1 MPHRK
6 ASAKLSQA
14 PVLTIPGVSQP
25 SAVARWGPR
34 RPGVSVPRRKSPT
47 SLNRLV
53 PIWMKAAPSAAA
65 SSGSHRMA
73 CVSCQAM
80 AVPTSTGDSDT
91 DSVFGRQARNQAVV
105 LFMDRR
111 RGRRCDFTPQPS
123 SCPWCRSRPGA
134 GAPDHALGDEMAGR
148 WAEVER
154 QQAEAADQL
163 ERADVVGEG
172 LDDLVGEKGAPLAV
186 EATAAGVGVQR
197 GGVQTLLEQ
206 QFGKLPGVTQA
217 EVESLARDGVQ
228 RLCRVADPDFAAF
241 DQRVAQA
248 QRERE
253 TAALA
258 GLGESHA

>member
-14 PVLTIPGVSQP
+14 PVLTIPGASQP

-53 PIWMKAAPSAAA
+53 PIWMKAAPSEAA

-80 AVPTSTGDSDT
+80 AVPTSTGDT
-91 DSVFGRQARNQAVV
+91 ENDSALGRQARNQAVV
-105 LFMDRR
+105 LFMGGR
-111 RGRRCDFTPQPS
+111 RGRSCDFTPPPS
-123 SCPWCRSRPGA
+123 PCPWCRSRPGA
-134 GAPDHALGDEMAGR
+134 GAPDHALGDEMAGGR
-148 WAEVER
+148 AEVER

-172 LDDLVGEKGAPLAV
+172 LDDLVGEKGASLPV
-186 EATAAGVGVQR
+186 EAAAAGVVGQC
-197 GGVQTLLEQ
+197 GGVQTVLE
-206 QFGKLPGVTQA
+206 
-217 EVESLARDGVQ
+217 
-228 RLCRVADPDFAAF
+228 
-241 DQRVAQA
+241 
-248 QRERE
+248 
-253 TAALA
+253 
-258 GLGESHA
+258 